1 MVDENPTT
9 ADRASDE
16 GILALD
22 REYHIMSCN
31 EASRQL
37 LGVDVYPGGR
47 LAPERIWTGECLQKV
62 NATIEM
68 VFESGQVQAPIR
80 TWRYMDGREKIGI
93 IFTAQP
99 LHRRSGKVLGTIIT
113 LRKTVRTDES
123 ILTEAVLGK
132 HPEDGQVPE
141 GMVGGG
147 LLESLPEGVFTI
159 NASWRIVSFNNK
171 AEEIT
176 GFKREEVI
184 GRHCW
189 KIFRSELCQ
198 VGCPLQVAVE
208 TGRTS
213 VDQDVRIINK
223 GGYQQTILVNTG
235 VLRDVDGCI
244 TGAVETFRPLVG
256 EGFSKKYKVGQTA
269 FAHIIGQSR
278 AMQRIFAMLPDIAA
292 SNANV
297 LITGESGTGK
307 DLIARTIHDQSTRS
321 RNPYVAVNCSA
332 LAESLLESELFGHE
346 KAAFTGAT
354 EQKAGRF
361 EKAGDGTL
369 FLDEIGELK
378 PQLQI
383 KLLRVL
389 EQHEFERVGG
399 TRTIPMKA
407 RIISATNKDLR
418 QAIQQGHFREDFY
431 YRLRTVPLNIPPLR
445 ERPADIP
452 LLVEYFIRNFNARY
466 NKRIMSVHPEVMD
479 LFMSH
484 HWPGNVRELERT
496 LEHAYVFVKG
506 PVIQLQ
512 YLPSSDEFN
521 IRETLPPAYKTA
533 KGRRPTPERVQWA
546 LERVSGN
553 RTKAAELL
561 GVSRTTL
568 WRLMKEQ

>member
-1 MVDENPTT
+1 MADLNTTT
-9 ADRASDE
+9 ADPVTDE
-16 GILALD
+16 GIIALD
-22 REYHIMSCN
+22 REYRIMSCN
-31 EASRQL
+31 DASRQL
-37 LGVDVYPGGR
+37 LGVDVYPGDV
-47 LAPERIWTGECLQKV
+47 LAPKRIWTGECLQKINITLETV
-62 NATIEM
+62 MET
-68 VFESGQVQAPIR
+68 GQAQPAIR
-80 TWRYMDGREKIGI
+80 TWRSTESKEKIPI
-93 IFTAQP
+93 VCTVQP
-99 LHRRSGKVLGTIIT
+99 LHNRSGNTLGVILT
-113 LRKTVRTDES
+113 LRMASRAAESAVVDTPFKEHFTD
-123 ILTEAVLGK
+123 TEA
-132 HPEDGQVPE
+132 PESLA
-141 GMVGGG
+141 GGG
-147 LLESLPEGVFTI
+147 LLEILPEGVFTI
-159 NASWRIVSFNNK
+159 NASWRIVSFNSK

-176 GFKREEVI
+176 GFKRGEVI

-208 TGRTS
+208 TGRLS
-213 VDQDVRIINK
+213 IDQDVRIVNK

-256 EGFSKKYKVGQTA
+256 EGFAKKYQNGQSA
-269 FAHIIGQSR
+269 FAHIIGQSNT
-278 AMQRIFAMLPDIAA
+278 MKRIFAMLPDIAV

-307 DLIARTIHDQSTRS
+307 DLIARTIHDHSTRS
-321 RNPYVAVNCSA
+321 ANPYVAVNCTA

-346 KAAFTGAT
+346 KAAFTGAI
-354 EQKAGRF
+354 EQKKGRF

-383 KLLRVL
+383 KLLRIL

-399 TRTIPMKA
+399 TQTIPMNA

-418 QAIQQGHFREDFY
+418 QAIQEGDFREDFY

-445 ERPADIP
+445 ERPEDIP
-452 LLVEYFIRNFNARY
+452 LLVDYFIHNFNARY
-466 NKRIMSVHPEVMD
+466 NKRVMSVHPEVMD

-506 PVIQLQ
+506 PVIHPQC
-512 YLPSSDEFN
+512 LPTGDDFN
-521 IRETLPPAYKTA
+521 ANGAEPRAYGSA
-533 KGRRPTPERVQWA
+533 KGQRPTPERVQWA
-546 LERVSGN
+546 LDRSGGN
-553 RTKAAELL
+553 RNKAAELL

-568 WRLMKEQ
+568 WRLMKKE